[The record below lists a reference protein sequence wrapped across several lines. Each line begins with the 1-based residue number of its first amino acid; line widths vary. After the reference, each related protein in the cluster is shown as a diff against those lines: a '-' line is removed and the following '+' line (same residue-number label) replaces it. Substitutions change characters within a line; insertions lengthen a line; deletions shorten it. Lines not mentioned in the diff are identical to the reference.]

1 MSTMQIVWII
11 VLAVVIIA
19 LIGLVG
25 YVMNKKKMEQNRA
38 RAEGLRSE
46 AGSAATVIPEA
57 QVRARE
63 AEARAERARLD
74 AQKAEEDAA
83 RANQA
88 LSAEQ
93 AQYEDRVREADR
105 LDPDVDHRASDYH
118 PDTSTAEV
126 EQPSYDAGG
135 RIETATTKTDSETDK
150 DDPATHPATH
160 TATTSNGRPADRDP
174 GGLPRPT
181 HRRRRAPR
189 FRLPPGHVPGGVE
202 QPSYDASGRIEPDS
216 ETDSETDKDDHRHR
230 PPHGYHQPG
239 RSADRDPSGLARPA
253 HRRRHAPRLSPA
265 KPVVSRSVR
274 R

>member
-1 MSTMQIVWII
+1 VSTMQIVWII

-38 RAEGLRSE
+38 RAESLRSE

-83 RANQA
+83 RANQT

-105 LDPDVDHRASDYH
+105 LDPAVDHRASDYH

-135 RIETATTKTDSETDK
+135 RIETDKENDNETDE
-150 DDPATHPATH
+150 DDPDTHPATH
-160 TATTSNGRPADRDP
+160 PTHTVTTSADGQPIVTRVDSRDQ
-174 GGLPRPT
+174 PT
-181 HRRRRAPR
+181 D
-189 FRLPPGHVPGGVE
+189 G
-202 QPSYDASGRIEPDS
+202 
-216 ETDSETDKDDHRHR
+216 
-230 PPHGYHQPG
+230 
-239 RSADRDPSGLARPA
+239 A
-253 HRRRHAPRLSPA
+253 HRA
-265 KPVVSRSVR
+265 
-274 R
+274 